1 MALFVYTDQ
10 EVLDLIKFQDISK
23 TFKIGSGAVQALQH
37 VNLEVE
43 KGDIFGVIGFSGAGK
58 STLLRMVNALE
69 TPTEGHVEIEGQVI
83 DQLSHNELRK
93 VRKKIGMIFQ
103 QFNLLDSRTVYENV
117 AIPLRL
123 NHTEP
128 VQLDRTVKTL
138 LQFVGLEDKAGSYPI
153 QLSGGQKQRVGI
165 ARALATNPSIL
176 LCDEATSAL
185 DPETT
190 EQILQLLR
198 RINRELKITI
208 LFVTHQI
215 QVIQQLCNKVAVM
228 EHGRVVEQGSVLE
241 VFSNPQQEIT
251 RKFVRTVIP
260 DTIPESIQADLKKD
274 PRPFKLLKLRFL
286 GRQASEGDISVLNDR
301 FGLKTN
307 IVFATVTEL
316 QQTAL
321 GLFILQCMDEGD
333 KIARSEAY
341 LTQQGILWKEMSLS

>member
-1 MALFVYTDQ
+1 MFTQQ

-37 VNLEVE
+37 VDLEVE

-69 TPTEGHVEIEGQVI
+69 TPTEGHVEIEGQII

-165 ARALATNPSIL
+165 ARALAVKPEFIV
-176 LCDEATSAL
+176 CDEPISAL
-185 DPETT
+185 D
-190 EQILQLLR
+190 
-198 RINRELKITI
+198 
-208 LFVTHQI
+208 VSI
-215 QVIQQLCNKVAVM
+215 QSQ
-228 EHGRVVEQGSVLE
+228 VVNMLE
-241 VFSNPQQEIT
+241 DMQQEMGLTYLFIAHDLSV
-251 RKFVRTVIP
+251 VRHISNRIGVMYLGTMVELAESYELNRNPMHPYTKTLLSAVPVP
-260 DTIPESIQADLKKD
+260 DPEVS
-274 PRPFKLLKLRFL
+274 RS
-286 GRQASEGDISVLNDR
+286 RQRIVLEGDIPSPMNPPTGCR
-301 FGLKTN
+301 FHTRCPY
-307 IVFATVTEL
+307 ATEKCREAVPEFKEYAPDHWAACHL
-316 QQTAL
+316 L
-321 GLFILQCMDEGD
+321 G
-333 KIARSEAY
+333 
-341 LTQQGILWKEMSLS
+341 

>member
-1 MALFVYTDQ
+1 M
-10 EVLDLIKFQDISK
+10 IKFQDVSK
-23 TFKIGSGAVQALQH
+23 TFQVGSGAVQALQH
-37 VNLEVE
+37 VNLEVD

-69 TPTEGHVEIEGQVI
+69 TPTEGHVEIEGKII
-83 DQLSHNELRK
+83 DELPHSELRK
-93 VRKKIGMIFQ
+93 VRKNIGMIFQ
-103 QFNLLDSRTVYENV
+103 QFNLLESSTVYENV
-117 AIPLRL
+117 AIPLKL
-123 NHTEP
+123 NHTEK
-128 VQLDRTVKTL
+128 VQMDQTVKTL
-138 LQFVGLEDKAGSYPI
+138 LRFVGLEDKANAYPM

-190 EQILQLLR
+190 DQILQLLR

-228 EHGRVVEQGSVLE
+228 EHGKVVEQGSVLE
-241 VFSNPQQEIT
+241 VFSNPQQPIT
-251 RKFVRTVIP
+251 KKFVRTVIP
-260 DTIPESIQADLKKD
+260 DSIPESVQEDLKKD
-274 PRPFKLLKLRFL
+274 KRPFKLLRLRFL
-286 GRQASEGDISVLNDR
+286 GRQASDGSISVLNEK

-316 QQTAL
+316 QSTAL

-333 KIARSEAY
+333 KIAQSEKY
-341 LTQQGILWKEMSLS
+341 LTEQGILWKEVSLS